1 MVPIN
6 QNNSRT
12 FNFNY
17 WYDYYFL
24 SNIVYLH
31 GTNRWCY
38 RNNKTRIK

>member
-6 QNNSRT
+6 QNNGRT

-24 SNIVYLH
+24 SNIVYFTWHKQMVLQE
-31 GTNRWCY
+31 
-38 RNNKTRIK
+38 